1 LIKAFESPA
10 RRFSWSLE
18 IDEGDTPIAMLVGFT
33 CELYQAQQ
41 IP

>member
-1 LIKAFESPA
+1 MG
-10 RRFSWSLE
+10 LE

-33 CELYQAQQ
+33 WELYQAQQ